1 MLNAETL
8 SQTIEDQIK
17 ASVDTSVQVH
27 VANIIQQ
34 LSLDSKWI
42 AKIETLVNQSYAQK
56 FSDKLHTLD
65 VDALVVQHLDSAIDR
80 WQERLKKDFKT
91 QGIADYASSC
101 QLTVMDDA
109 VVVEKGIGSQ
119 SLLVEQDATIGG
131 TITVNNLAVKGTI
144 NTDNRAWQDL
154 ARSMSDITMQRLT
167 DDWRKQLVAEVVDL
181 AKTQG
186 IEFDQIIIDGAPI
199 VDGKALNPAITLSSL
214 TQVGELDTLSV
225 KGASQLADT
234 VTIKNKRMGIN
245 TQEPEMAFSV
255 WDEEVSLIAG
265 KLAKQQGY
273 LGTARL
279 QNLAIGVNRIPQIE
293 LDADGTTTIKKLRLE
308 RHRISFGTGVPNYS
322 GTRGDIVFNSDPKPD
337 TAFAWQCLGGLR
349 WQVIKGIV

>member
-1 MLNAETL
+1 MLNVESLT
-8 SQTIEDQIK
+8 QTIEEQIK
-17 ASVDTSVQVH
+17 LSVDSSVQVH

-34 LSLDSKWI
+34 LALDSKWI
-42 AKIETLVNQSYAQK
+42 SKIETLVNQNYIQK

-65 VDALVVQHLDSAIDR
+65 VDDLVVKHLDSAIDR
-80 WQERLKKDFKT
+80 WQDRLKQDFKT
-91 QGIADYASSC
+91 HGIADYATSR

-109 VVVEKGIGSQ
+109 VVVEKGIGSR
-119 SLLVEQDATIGG
+119 SLLVEQDATINGSL
-131 TITVNNLAVKGTI
+131 VVQNLAVKGTV

-167 DDWRKQLVAEVVDL
+167 DEWRAQLVEQVIDL
-181 AKTQG
+181 AKTKG
-186 IEFDQIIIDGAPI
+186 IEFDQVMIEGKPI
-199 VDGKALNPAITLSSL
+199 VDGSTLNSCITESSL
-214 TQVGELDTLSV
+214 TQVGELETLVV
-225 KGASQLADT
+225 KGTTQLSNT
-234 VTIKNKRMGIN
+234 VTVKNKRLGIN
-245 TQEPEMAFSV
+245 TEDPEMAFSV

-265 KLAKQQGY
+265 KLSKQQGY

-308 RHRISFGTGVPNYS
+308 RHRISFGTQVPNYS

-337 TAFAWQCLGGLR
+337 SAFAWQCLGGLR
-349 WQVIKGIV
+349 WQVIKGVV